1 MHCLLQKAVLFL
13 FIVAV
18 FACSVFPGEPD
29 KPTSNISPEPKTQ
42 DRLKLNFSFGLALL
56 QGNTE
61 SLLINSDL
69 NFNWMIMEEKTIEVF
84 AAKDDKNAEDS
95 GVGKDV
101 ISKEIYRTKS
111 EIRFSSL
118 FYYLVVGD
126 EQRANK
132 SEIQLTFYYHFPKF
146 FSFFIYTKPS
156 YNQLQELDYR
166 IENGLGVK
174 YNIFQD
180 TDAEGTRDEISISA
194 GLVYEIFKYEIEEQN
209 QVSRISIRP
218 KIEWAV
224 SDSVNLAIQLFWQPN
239 IEDFS
244 DYRLLLRSALE
255 FKISKSISFLFKV
268 DGEYNSI
275 VPVGIENR
283 DFIMSNSMKITL

>member
-1 MHCLLQKAVLFL
+1 MYYFRKQAFSLFL
-13 FIVAV
+13 IFVV
-18 FACSVFPGEPD
+18 FTFFVFPAESD
-29 KPTSNISPEPKTQ
+29 ASTRNVSTETKTQ
-42 DRLKLNFSFGLALL
+42 DKLKLNFSFGLALL

-69 NFNWMIMEEKTIEVF
+69 NFNWTLLEEKTV
-84 AAKDDKNAEDS
+84 ADSPAKADPVNS
-95 GVGKDV
+95 GEQQNMID
-101 ISKEIYRTKS
+101 IFRTKS
-111 EIRFSSL
+111 EIRFTSL

-126 EQRANK
+126 ELEANK
-132 SEIQLTFYYHFPKF
+132 SEIQLTFFYHFPRY
-146 FSFFIYTKPS
+146 FSFFIYTRPS

-180 TDAEGTRDEISISA
+180 TDAEGTRNEVSIST
-194 GLVYEIFKYEIEEQN
+194 GMVYEIFKYSVEEQK
-209 QVSRISIRP
+209 QAARLSVRP
-218 KIEWAV
+218 KVEWAV
-224 SDSVNLAIQLFWQPN
+224 SDSVNLTLQLFWQPN

-275 VPVGIENR
+275 VPMGVENR
-283 DFIMSNSMKITL
+283 DLILSNSMKITL